1 MFRNYIKTA
10 WRSLMKNKKFS
21 FINIFGLS
29 IGLTCCM
36 LIALYINYESSY
48 DSYQANLRNLYQVG
62 TVFIYQAEVDLAA
75 RTSGPI
81 GPTMKKEFPEIE
93 EYTRLVQL
101 MADTKT
107 LLQYDNGNQSVKS
120 IYETGGCM
128 VDPSFFR
135 MFTYHF
141 IAGNPATALNDPSG
155 IVLSEEI
162 ATKLFGNQPAINK
175 VIHISSN
182 SNGDHDYKVTAVFRP
197 INKPSHIDGR
207 FFMNIESGDLG
218 DYIKRRATDF
228 ASNNMFYTYLLLKP
242 GTDAKKLES
251 KFPAF
256 MKKYA
261 TKDLKA
267 MGRDKKQFLIPVNNI
282 HLNSEVT
289 SNLTPV
295 IACINF
301 MNLST
306 ARSAKRSTEVGIRK
320 VLGAEKSSLVKQ
332 FLGESMILAL
342 IAFIFAIV
350 FATLL
355 LPYFNEIS
363 GKNISFIL
371 SQNGLMLLGF
381 LAMAILTGLI
391 AGSYPALYLSSF
403 RPVKVLKGKFSNSFA
418 AISFRK
424 ALVVFQFVISVVL
437 IVAAAVIAKQMR
449 YMRNADLGFAKDQ
462 QLVIPLRSQ
471 FARNISQAL
480 KNEIKNNPQ
489 VISIGSSIYYPG
501 IFNAADNFLYRQGQ
515 TMNQAKDVKTNLV
528 DYDFLKTLDIKIVA
542 GRSFS
547 SEFPSDTLR
556 AMVINEETV
565 RELGFASPQQAVGQ
579 KLSFDFH
586 DSTYNFDVVGVAKD
600 FHFENLHE
608 AITPLSF
615 GVSTHH
621 DFSFMIVHTRPGNIT
636 ALMNAV
642 QKAWRKLNPNE
653 PFEYSFLDEDFQKNY
668 TADNRLAAIVTY
680 FTIIAIMISCLG
692 LFGLATF
699 STEQRIKEIGVRKVL
714 GASVSSIVTL
724 ISKDFVKLVSIAIV
738 IASPLAWWIMN
749 KWLQDFA
756 YRIHINWVIFAIT
769 TVIAL
774 GIALAT
780 ISFQA
785 IKAALTNPVKSLR
798 AE

>member
-1 MFRNYIKTA
+1 
-10 WRSLMKNKKFS
+10 
-21 FINIFGLS
+21 
-29 IGLTCCM
+29 M
-36 LIALYINYESSY
+36 LA
-48 DSYQANLRNLYQVG
+48 
-62 TVFIYQAEVDLAA
+62 
-75 RTSGPI
+75 
-81 GPTMKKEFPEIE
+81 
-93 EYTRLVQL
+93 
-101 MADTKT
+101 
-107 LLQYDNGNQSVKS
+107 
-120 IYETGGCM
+120 
-128 VDPSFFR
+128 
-135 MFTYHF
+135 
-141 IAGNPATALNDPSG
+141 
-155 IVLSEEI
+155 
-162 ATKLFGNQPAINK
+162 
-175 VIHISSN
+175 
-182 SNGDHDYKVTAVFRP
+182 
-197 INKPSHIDGR
+197 
-207 FFMNIESGDLG
+207 
-218 DYIKRRATDF
+218 
-228 ASNNMFYTYLLLKP
+228 
-242 GTDAKKLES
+242 
-251 KFPAF
+251 
-256 MKKYA
+256 
-261 TKDLKA
+261 
-267 MGRDKKQFLIPVNNI
+267 
-282 HLNSEVT
+282 
-289 SNLTPV
+289 
-295 IACINF
+295 
-301 MNLST
+301 
-306 ARSAKRSTEVGIRK
+306 
-320 VLGAEKSSLVKQ
+320 
-332 FLGESMILAL
+332 
-342 IAFIFAIV
+342 
-350 FATLL
+350 
-355 LPYFNEIS
+355 
-363 GKNISFIL
+363 
-371 SQNGLMLLGF
+371 GF

-424 ALVVFQFVISVVL
+424 VLVVFQFVISVVL

-489 VISIGSSIYYPG
+489 VISIGSSLYYPG

-515 TMNQAKDVKTNLV
+515 TMNQAKDVKANLV

-547 SEFPSDTLR
+547 SELPSDTTR

-579 KLSFDFH
+579 RLSFDFR

-615 GVSTHH
+615 GVTTHH
-621 DFSFMIVHTRPGNIT
+621 DFNFMIVHTRPGNVT

-642 QKAWRKLNPNE
+642 QKAWHKLNPNE

-680 FTIIAIMISCLG
+680 FTVIAIMISCLG

-714 GASVSSIVTL
+714 GASVGSIVAL